1 MIKETFEE
9 YTKRVNVARHVLMV
23 GYAGKYDYF
32 RGIARGYASAK
43 EFSLNNERTVE
54 ALEDLSNFARRL
66 SLHGKTM
73 ALVNQDRVLT
83 YRESEV
89 K

>member
-1 MIKETFEE
+1 MIKETFAE
-9 YTKRVNVARHVLMV
+9 YVDRVSRARHVLMA
-23 GYAGKYDYF
+23 GYSTQYDYF
-32 RGIARGYASAK
+32 RGIVQGYSFAK
-43 EFSLNNERTVE
+43 ELGLRSLAATVAVE
-54 ALEDLSNFARRL
+54 ELSGFARRL